1 MRQKNLHK
9 KLVLMI
15 VFLCLKTMCYAM
27 VEQKVTGLIIGE
39 DDNMP
44 IIGANIQLKSN
55 PKIGTQSDA
64 MGEFSLNVPEGEQTL
79 IISFIGFE
87 KKEVKVTGSG
97 TKITVILAVDSKKL
111 TEVVV
116 TALGIK
122 KSSKSLAYAVSE
134 VKGSEFTTAKE
145 SNLANALV
153 GKIAGVN
160 ATSMGTGPAGSSRV
174 VIRGN
179 GSLNGNNQP
188 LYVINDMPMDN
199 TLLGLPKQ
207 DGFPTD
213 PIANGLNIDKGD
225 GISGINPDDI
235 ESISVLKGGTAAAL
249 YGSLASNGVII
260 IKTKRG
266 TARKGVGVDINSSFT
281 TETPLVFTDWQYDYG
296 VGVGGK
302 KPLTQSDAINYG
314 RLSYGAK
321 IDGTDVIQFDGVSRP
336 YSAQKNNIKNFFNS
350 GSTFTNTVALSGGNE
365 KFSTRFSVSSMNNK
379 GIVPN
384 STYDRTV
391 FNMATNFSLSKH
403 INFDVVSQ
411 YNIENAENRPVVSD
425 AFGNPNWGLYMIG
438 NTVDIRSLSAT
449 DANGVEQAWNS
460 VPIASNPWY
469 VVNNFKKTDT
479 RNRFINS
486 ATVTFDI
493 TDNLFLKGRVGSDY
507 NNFKYVGIVPSNTLY
522 TPLGGYQLQNSN
534 YSTLNMEL
542 IGGYKNEKLTKNIGF
557 SGIIGVSKRQS
568 VRDEYIAQGKDFI
581 IPEFYSITNLGTVSQ
596 TFPYGKVVTTSA
608 FGSLDFDYKNLIFLT
623 LTGRQD
629 WFSTLSLDNNK
640 IFYPSIGA
648 GLILSDMLK
657 LPQVIQYAKVR
668 ASWAQVGGAIPSP
681 YALDPSYSLAQSG
694 HLGQALQ
701 QVSSTRV
708 PNPNLK
714 PLTSTTFEV
723 GIEGYLFKNRG
734 ISFDIAFYNRKT
746 TNDIVETTVSAASAY
761 RTALLNVGQISNQGI
776 EALIGAKILS
786 YNKLKWNTSFNMAYN
801 KNTVDKI
808 SDNLTNIVMASSVN
822 GYAYIYSQTGRPYS
836 IIMGRDY
843 KRDANGNIVY
853 NVANGVAI
861 PVAGDL
867 KELGQG
873 VHPFTAGFN
882 NDFEFKNFKLGI
894 LIDGK
899 FGGSIYSGTNLYA
912 TRFGLN
918 KITLPGRENG
928 LPIEGVDTQGNVIN
942 MINPVANLNS
952 YYDSFKNISSLF
964 IYDDSF
970 VKLRQVTFG
979 YVIPVAKNGIFS
991 KLNNVTIS
999 FVARNLFTLYSKT
1012 PNIDP
1017 ESMISADNAQ
1027 GIEQFGVPRTR
1038 SYGINLKISL

>member
-1 MRQKNLHK
+1 MKQKQLLK
-9 KLVLMI
+9 KLFILI
-15 VFLCLKTMCYAM
+15 AFLSLKTMSYAM
-27 VEQKVTGLIIGE
+27 VEQKVTGTIIGA
-39 DDNMP
+39 DDKKP
-44 IIGANIQLKSN
+44 IIGANIQLKSST
-55 PKIGTQSDA
+55 KIGTQSDA
-64 MGEFSLNVPEGEQTL
+64 LGEFTLNVPDGEQTL
-79 IISFIGFE
+79 VISYIGYE
-87 KKEVKVTGSG
+87 TKEVKVTGNG
-97 TKITVILAVDSKKL
+97 QKISVILEVGAKKL
-111 TEVVV
+111 SEVVV
-116 TALGIK
+116 TALGIQ
-122 KSSKSLAYAVSE
+122 KSSKSLAYAVTE
-134 VKGSEFTTAKE
+134 VKGAEFTTAKE

-199 TLLGLPKQ
+199 TMLGLPKK

-336 YSAQKNNIKNFFNS
+336 YSAQKNNIKNFFNT

-365 KFSTRFSVSSMNNK
+365 KFSTRFSVSNMNNK
-379 GIVPN
+379 GIIPN
-384 STYDRTV
+384 STYDRTT

-493 TDNLFLKGRVGSDY
+493 TDNLFLKGRVGRDY

-534 YSTLNMEL
+534 YSTSNMEL
-542 IGGYKNEKLTKNIGF
+542 IGGYKNGNLFKNIGF

-581 IPEFYSITNLGTVSQ
+581 IPNFYSITNLGTVSQ
-596 TFPYGKVVTTSA
+596 SFPYGKVVTSSA
-608 FGSLDFDYKNLIFLT
+608 FSSLDFDYKNLVFLT
-623 LTGRQD
+623 VTGRQD
-629 WFSTLSLDNNK
+629 WFSTLSLANNK
-640 IFYPSIGA
+640 IFYPSVGTGFI
-648 GLILSDMLK
+648 ISDMMKLPKAVQYLK
-657 LPQVIQYAKVR
+657 LR
-668 ASWAQVGGAIPSP
+668 ASWAQVGGATPSP

-761 RTALLNVGQISNQGI
+761 RTALLNVGQISNKGI
-776 EALIGAKILS
+776 EALIGAKILTHS
-786 YNKLKWNTSFNMAYN
+786 KIKWNTSFNMAYN

-836 IIMGRDY
+836 VIMGRDY
-843 KRDANGNIVY
+843 KRDANGSIIY

-882 NDFEFKNFKLGI
+882 NDFEYKNFKLGI

-928 LPIEGVDTQGNVIN
+928 LPIKGVDTKGNAID

-979 YVIPVAKNGIFS
+979 YVIPIAKNGIFS

-1017 ESMISADNAQ
+1017 ESIISADNAQ

-1038 SYGINLKISL
+1038 SYGLNLKLSL

>member
-1 MRQKNLHK
+1 
-9 KLVLMI
+9 
-15 VFLCLKTMCYAM
+15 M